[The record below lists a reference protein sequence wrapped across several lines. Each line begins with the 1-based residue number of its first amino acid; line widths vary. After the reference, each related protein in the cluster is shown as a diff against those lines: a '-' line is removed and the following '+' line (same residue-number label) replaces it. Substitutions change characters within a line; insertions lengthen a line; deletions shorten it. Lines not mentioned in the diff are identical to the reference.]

1 MTEEQYFTTSE
12 IIKITSLKLS
22 TVQRYIRTFMDFF
35 SSGARLPDRRRRFTS
50 QDIKTLLLIKYL
62 YSIRESKSEITKS
75 LRGEKVVPSV
85 SWIEITHA
93 LEIAMTAEKAKKD
106 CEDIYRKMKADLH
119 RQKCFIQDRVSEFRR
134 ISAIVIT
141 EAHDTRVALESL
153 ITKQNADSRMQFEN
167 IRALEQGH
175 GLNDVQKRNLRSIV
189 RILEY
194 EQEQRIINKRQ
205 RTAAD
210 NLVKQRE
217 AQLEKTTGKKRAN
230 KFIDSIGMT
239 LYKYSLPK
247 EERWSI
253 ELQELKNK
261 WNENHDNEE
270 QME

>member
-22 TVQRYIRTFMDFF
+22 TVQRYIRAFKDFF
-35 SSGARLPDRRRRFTS
+35 SPGARLPDRRRRFTS